1 MYKDLQIAI
10 NQIEANLT
18 ALHDANNSVAENVPM
33 TTQFQLIMKKTV
45 KIQHQSIRK
54 KTSFKNQISDIN
66 DSEEIE
72 DPSNEHRMPTT
83 QTCLQSIVLNYPVVV
98 NNNEQSSGNEVYNI
112 APGENKHPVSFMT
125 DKQCE
130 ERAFPVLFP
139 KGRYGYTTEREIKKK
154 SQTVSI
160 LH

>member
-1 MYKDLQIAI
+1 M
-10 NQIEANLT
+10 T

-72 DPSNEHRMPTT
+72 DPLNEHRMPTT

-112 APGENKHPVSFMT
+112 APGEDKHPV
-125 DKQCE
+125 
-130 ERAFPVLFP
+130 
-139 KGRYGYTTEREIKKK
+139 
-154 SQTVSI
+154 
-160 LH
+160 